1 MNIKLIT
8 KYWER
13 LFAKYSVLLVWIS
26 LFRSKIEFLPT
37 FILKSEKYY
46 SNFYTCIIKKSI
58 LHFSAMSHSNIY
70 KKSSKSSLLS
80 SKASLQDHSTTTD
93 HPDKSSRSSLHDQSS
108 RSGLHNRSSRT
119 TVGFPSLHLSSTED
133 TDVFLENSVEN
144 PIQKSRY
151 SSQHSSHQ
159 MSSSNDRQHKV
170 FQHFSETENLGSW
183 KLYQHINTFL

>member
-1 MNIKLIT
+1 M
-8 KYWER
+8 
-13 LFAKYSVLLVWIS
+13 FVKYSVSLVWIF
-26 LFRSKIEFLPT
+26 LFRSKIEFLST

-80 SKASLQDHSTTTD
+80 SKASLQDHSTTAD

-133 TDVFLENSVEN
+133 TDVFLDNSVEN

-183 KLYQHINTFL
+183 KLYQHINPFL